1 MLPIKQQRR
10 IQLGRIGLVNLDSG
24 ADDVFNSIK
33 NVATTVANETAPF
46 AAAYA
51 QEKGVNVAKS
61 VKRENLVTFDENGQ
75 PKAFNVPQEFGL
87 IARDA
92 YLKVVNRRFEET
104 IIEEIETKSIE
115 LANKYPSPVK
125 YNNMMGDYLK
135 NMDSASQG
143 RFNEYISNVG
153 SKVMQDTSTKLEIA
167 AQKRRIAEAKRAAK
181 LNNYN
186 AQRKL
191 RISSALTNSPQGFKK
206 LNELYNQATTTAAES
221 FSIFGDP
228 ASYQKDLDDNNFAYA
243 GAIVNMIGNSTKN
256 FSESDRAAI
265 EAAIANPAFI
275 SLVSDPSTRFAVSQ
289 IHSITGGLG
298 IDQLSSAYGNKM
310 DALAA
315 FNKAVDDEYLTNKQD
330 DIDAFTSTTFNSV
343 GAAIAESQ
351 NFLSDAPESSEGEVN
366 LLRLGVIGNT
376 VNSQLN
382 NVFQGAE
389 STDIET
395 AQNNMN
401 AALALPSASNNPR
414 FNALSPELQ
423 EVVRPLFDL
432 SEEDRKAILSKAEM
446 FLNPT
451 KAAFKLSED
460 AIQDELDKENLE
472 LTTAA
477 TESFIAASAKIEL
490 ALNSDDPKAI
500 QSALD
505 IFSDIEGANL
515 LTGNERKKY
524 LEYRAVLQGKINS
537 AKGKIETKKYTDD
550 EAKLINETIRIMRNE
565 TSISAI
571 EVRHSSLSRW
581 LTTLIGDHSPATIA
595 AWTKDIDSIRA
606 NAISK
611 DQDKANIS
619 FARQSEQLVRQFEGI
634 PESGEP
640 ITEAQLKA
648 KKKEVRQLYTQAT
661 DYKEPTLTAY
671 ESRLD
676 VAFAISQM
684 QQARL
689 AIVQGTDRKGV
700 SPLNLKNIIDV
711 AQSKDQALKQ
721 STLAAIPEGTALRTI
736 AETLYAAVEK
746 ESAKSEIR
754 TQINQLVDTNNK
766 MWSDY
771 TAKIE
776 KNQLLDEVNISLNF
790 SSEEAIKARE
800 TEVAGLAGFAEG
812 QPIDWNTPDLINK
825 EGSLTQFGQEML
837 EDLSKG
843 IVYPSFINYLQA
855 GAELGTFASDNAF
868 QLFSIA
874 SNSALFG
881 ESLNVWNMEG
891 TNQLSDKA
899 KARLG
904 GAMLAWKSGIAES
917 PRSAL
922 SQIVSAAQAV
932 GGSIPKHIEGR
943 LDIDLKSWI
952 GKTYPEADARTQRSL
967 FEATLVVGIE
977 ATSESDLKNRLNSW
991 IDTTHGTDPM
1001 VIGNQVAAD
1010 KVSGARSKYLNS
1022 GEIRAMDNAIAELVF
1037 ESVDDSEQARLFEE
1051 VGLVQ
1056 RANQVAKFFT
1066 RNQFYPSYALQNA
1079 QKGYSK
1085 DTVSID
1091 TGAGVVEV
1099 GTGKVMRMKAD
1110 IKIKEAPTAAGIY
1123 FVYAKTNL
1131 GTYQQI
1137 TRNGIPLSVD
1147 AFEFKEKSNAHSK
1160 LGMYNTFYRSAIQ
1173 NDPNGARY
1181 SNPNWLKTFGQQL
1194 GLIDEEVVAGPSQAT
1209 IDAERALL
1217 FARFP
1222 ERIED
1227 NRAEFDRLVESGAI
1241 LSDDL
1246 AEFLELGGINE

>member
-1 MLPIKQQRR
+1 MAIIRQQRR
-10 IQLGRIGLVNLDSG
+10 IQLGRIGLVNLDTG
-24 ADDVFNSIK
+24 ADQVFDSIK

-46 AAAYA
+46 ASAYA
-51 QEKGVNVAKS
+51 QEKGINVAKS

-104 IIEEIETKSIE
+104 MIEEIETKSIE
-115 LANKYPSPVK
+115 LANKYPSPAK
-125 YNNMMGDYLK
+125 YNGMMGDYLK

-153 SKVMQDTSTKLEIA
+153 SKIMQDTSTKLEIA

-221 FSIFGDP
+221 FAILGDP
-228 ASYQKDLDDNNFAYA
+228 AAYQKDLDENNFAYA

-275 SLVSDPSTRFAVSQ
+275 SLINDPSTRFAVSQ
-289 IHSITGGLG
+289 IHSITGGLD
-298 IDQLSSAYGNKM
+298 IDKLSSAYGSKM

-351 NFLSDAPESSEGEVN
+351 NFLSDAPESSEKEVN

-382 NVFQGAE
+382 SVFQGQE
-389 STDIET
+389 SGDIES
-395 AQNNMN
+395 AQNNIN

-423 EVVRPLFDL
+423 EIVRPLFEL
-432 SEEDRKAILSKAEM
+432 SDEDRKAVVTKAEM

-451 KAAFKLSED
+451 KAAFKLSEE
-460 AIQDELDKENLE
+460 AIQDELNKEKLE
-472 LTTAA
+472 QTTAA
-477 TESFIAASAKIEL
+477 TEDFIGASAKIEQ
-490 ALNSDDPKAI
+490 ALKSDDPKVI

-505 IFSDIEGANL
+505 MFTSIEGAEF
-515 LTGNERKKY
+515 LTGAERKKY
-524 LEYRAVLQGKINS
+524 IEYRAALQTKINS
-537 AKGKIETKKYTDD
+537 AKGKINTKEITSS
-550 EAKLINETIRIMRNE
+550 EANEINEAIRDMRNE
-565 TSISAI
+565 TSVSAV
-571 EVRHSSLSRW
+571 EVKHAQLNRKLE
-581 LTTLIGDHSPATIA
+581 TLFGDHTAPQMASWAKEIDTIRSSII
-595 AWTKDIDSIRA
+595 KD
-606 NAISK
+606 N
-611 DQDKANIS
+611 QDNANIS
-619 FARQSEQLVRQFEGI
+619 FARQSEQLVREFEEI
-634 PESGEP
+634 PEGGDP

-648 KKKEVRQLYTQAT
+648 KKKEVRELYTQAT

-676 VAFAISQM
+676 TAFAIAQM

-689 AIVQGTDRKGV
+689 AIVNNTDRKGI

-754 TQINQLVDTNNK
+754 TQINQLVETNNK
-766 MWSDY
+766 MWSEY
-771 TAKIE
+771 TAGLE

-790 SSEEAIKARE
+790 ASEEAIKARE

-812 QPIDWNTPDLINK
+812 QPIDWNAADLINK
-825 EGSLTQFGQEML
+825 EGVVTQFGQEML
-837 EDLSKG
+837 KDLSRG
-843 IVYPSFINYLQA
+843 VVYPSFIKYLQA
-855 GAELGTFASDNAF
+855 GAELGTFESDNAF

-881 ESLNVWNMEG
+881 ESINIWNMEG

-904 GAMLAWKSGIAES
+904 GAMLAYNAGIAES
-917 PRSAL
+917 PRAAL
-922 SQIVSAAQAV
+922 SQIVNAAQAV
-932 GGSIPKHIEGR
+932 GGSIPKFVEGR
-943 LDIDLKSWI
+943 LDINLRNWI

-977 ATSESDLKNRLNSW
+977 ATSESDLKNRLDSW
-991 IDTTHGTDPM
+991 IDTTFGTDPM
-1001 VIGNQVAAD
+1001 VIGNQAASD
-1010 KVSGARSKYLNS
+1010 KVSGARSKYLNAA
-1022 GEIRAMDNAIAELVF
+1022 EIRAMDNAVAELVF

-1051 VGLVQ
+1051 VGLVG

-1079 QKGYSK
+1079 QRGYSK

-1137 TRNGIPLSVD
+1137 TRNGIPLSID

-1194 GLIDEEVVAGPSQAT
+1194 GLIDEEVVAGPSQQT

-1222 ERIED
+1222 ERIAS
-1227 NRAEFDRLVESGAI
+1227 NREEFDRLVESGAI

-1246 AEFLELGGINE
+1246 AEFFELGGIDE